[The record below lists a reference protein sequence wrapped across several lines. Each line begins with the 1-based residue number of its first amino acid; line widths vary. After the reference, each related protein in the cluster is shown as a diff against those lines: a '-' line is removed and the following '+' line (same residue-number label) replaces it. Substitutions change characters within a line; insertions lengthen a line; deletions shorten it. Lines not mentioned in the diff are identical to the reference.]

1 MDRMHNLT
9 TDPIITLRL
18 ANETVSASLPR
29 TFELLFEDAVLD
41 FPALRPHQ
49 GPAWHAFLVQL
60 AFLATEDG
68 EVPTDAEGWAAALR
82 GLTREWP
89 QDEPWCLVAPAEA
102 PAFLQSPAPGGDL
115 RPYDKPIAT
124 PDKLDPLVT
133 SRNHDLKA
141 ARMRAATPE
150 EWVFALVNLQT
161 TEGFMGNGKYGIM
174 RMDGGY
180 GSRPFLGIHPM
191 GGPGA
196 RFRRDLAVLRRR
208 RDALFARA
216 QGFATGRDIRLLWLE
231 PWDGLRSLPI
241 SDLHPLVIEICRR
254 VRLVT
259 LPDGAL
265 EAHGTGTAAPR
276 VAARKK
282 LKGVTGDPWAP
293 VESGKDGTK
302 VLSIDAD
309 GFDWRRMK
317 ALILS
322 EPGAERAFERP
333 LLAKAVAEDG
343 EAAEIIAAALARG
356 EGKTEGFHLRRV
368 PITNRFAVRALA
380 DEGEERQRL
389 ARLSEDFAI
398 HAMTAADRCLDP
410 ALLIL
415 FQKEPKKQKES
426 KKAFYKSKNTN
437 KRKNTKEQ
445 FGPWMQRFDR
455 LIDQAFFD
463 RLWTGAE
470 SEEAAR
476 QALDAWDRWLH
487 QAAFQVFDLAVEAAP
502 RTDQRRIFAAARARD
517 QLSDDLRRHLPL
529 STTTPDQEAE
539 AADAE

>member
-1 MDRMHNLT
+1 MDRMHNLIA
-9 TDPIITLRL
+9 DPIITLRL
-18 ANETVSASLPR
+18 ANETLSASLPL
-29 TFELLFEDAVLD
+29 TLELMFEDAVLD
-41 FPALRPHQ
+41 FSALRPHQ

-89 QDEPWCLVAPAEA
+89 HDEPWCLVAPAEA

-115 RPYDKPIAT
+115 RSYGTRIAT
-124 PDKLDPLVT
+124 PDELDPLVT
-133 SRNHDLKA
+133 SKNHDLKA

-161 TEGFMGNGKYGIM
+161 TEGFMGAGKYGIM
-174 RMDGGY
+174 RMNGGY

-216 QGFATGRDIRLLWLE
+216 QGFATGRDVRLLWLE
-231 PWDGLRSLPI
+231 PWDGSRSLPI

-265 EAHGTGTAAPR
+265 EARGTGTAAPR
-276 VAARKK
+276 VAARE
-282 LKGVTGDPWAP
+282 LRGVTGDPWAP
-293 VESGKDGTK
+293 VESGKDGAK
-302 VLSIDAD
+302 VLSIGAD
-309 GFDWRRMK
+309 GFGWRRMK

-322 EPGAERAFERP
+322 APGADRAFERP

-356 EGKTEGFHLRRV
+356 QGKTEGFHLRRV

-380 DEGEERQRL
+380 DDGEERQRL
-389 ARLSEDFAI
+389 ARLSEDFAT
-398 HAMTAADRCLDP
+398 HAMTAANRCLRP
-410 ALLIL
+410 ALFMLL
-415 FQKEPKKQKES
+415 QKGPETITLDRQS
-426 KKAFYKSKNTN
+426 TAA
-437 KRKNTKEQ
+437 Q
-445 FGPWMQRFDR
+445 VGPWTQRFDR

-517 QLSDDLRRHLPL
+517 LLSGALRRHLPL
-529 STTTPDQEAE
+529 STTTPGQE

>member
-1 MDRMHNLT
+1 MDRMHNLI

-89 QDEPWCLVAPAEA
+89 KDEPWCLVAPAEA

-115 RPYDKPIAT
+115 RPYGTRIAT
-124 PDKLDPLVT
+124 PDELDPLVT
-133 SRNHDLKA
+133 SKNHDLKA

-161 TEGFMGNGKYGIM
+161 TEGYIGAGKYGIM
-174 RMDGGY
+174 RMNGAY
-180 GSRPFLGIHPM
+180 GSRPFLGIHPL

-216 QGFATGRDIRLLWLE
+216 QGFATGRDVRLLWLE

-265 EAHGTGTAAPR
+265 EARGTGTAAPR
-276 VAARKK
+276 VAARE
-282 LKGVTGDPWAP
+282 LRGVTGDPWAP
-293 VESGKDGTK
+293 VESGKDGAK
-302 VLSIDAD
+302 VLSISAD
-309 GFDWRRMK
+309 GFGWRRMK
-317 ALILS
+317 ALLLS

-333 LLAKAVAEDG
+333 LLAKAVTEDG

-398 HAMTAADRCLDP
+398 HAMTAADRCLEP
-410 ALLIL
+410 ALFIL
-415 FQKEPKKQKES
+415 FRKGETQKEKKKD
-426 KKAFYKSKNTN
+426 FY

-445 FGPWMQRFDR
+445 VGPWMQRFDR

-517 QLSDDLRRHLPL
+517 LLSGALRSHLPL
-529 STTTPDQEAE
+529 STTTPDQEA
-539 AADAE
+539 ADAE